1 MRSSTKANKQSMLMY
16 IICAPI
22 KTLTKTRNFYMRSV
36 EDCAGRVGHG
46 GGGVSGYTASQVPH
60 VPRSF
65 SINPSSSSNDEDVR
79 QLLRTSTS
87 NRNNSVEKYNKNK
100 SASNSDMH
108 RRPIAQPIVRQ
119 PKNTMNGM
127 GVRGYSVGLTMG
139 RIDEET
145 ACSFR
150 EDEANEK
157 IDLYP
162 RRRSYAVEKN
172 CRACINCEGYIIG
185 NPATNVKGDVNSR
198 IEYAHRMA
206 LISDR
211 IYEVCISLLVLFQE
225 LSFKVPL

>member
-127 GVRGYSVGLTMG
+127 GVRSYSVGLTMG

-172 CRACINCEGYIIG
+172 CRACINCE
-185 NPATNVKGDVNSR
+185 
-198 IEYAHRMA
+198 
-206 LISDR
+206 
-211 IYEVCISLLVLFQE
+211 VL
-225 LSFKVPL
+225 SS